1 MWSSFFPKENLIH
14 LDHTLPHYIQI
25 LFIHY
30 VLLFAEILPILN
42 ITSQNAKNALEFLKK
57 YFCLQRAKALLHLAY
72 LLWSEFQGII
82 WTLKTENHIWETFK
96 IFSCCLAWKDSQ
108 LKKMVRHQSGYHNVW
123 QLAYAMYVHM
133 PNFIGVCILFDM
145 RTLTCMLIFSL

>member
-57 YFCLQRAKALLHLAY
+57 YFCLQRAKSFATLGIFIVKWVSRDNLNIEDREPYLRNIQNFLLLPCMERFPTKENGQA
-72 LLWSEFQGII
+72 SEWLPQCLTIGICHVC
-82 WTLKTENHIWETFK
+82 T
-96 IFSCCLAWKDSQ
+96 
-108 LKKMVRHQSGYHNVW
+108 
-123 QLAYAMYVHM
+123 YA
-133 PNFIGVCILFDM
+133 
-145 RTLTCMLIFSL
+145 